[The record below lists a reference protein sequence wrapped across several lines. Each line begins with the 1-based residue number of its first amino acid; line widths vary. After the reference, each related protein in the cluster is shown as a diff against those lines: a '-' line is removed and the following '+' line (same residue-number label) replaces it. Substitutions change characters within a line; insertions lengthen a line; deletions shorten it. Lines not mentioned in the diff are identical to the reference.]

1 MPRKTDFVRS
11 QLRERTE
18 PIQVFLDLVG
28 PMCVITRVKAVGQLA
43 AVLLAFWFPGGA
55 VAQTGTSSDAAS
67 SFFQRQGLLLNRPQP
82 SNTVVIPPA
91 RAANRPDPARQEK
104 FDRLMINGVIYTN
117 VLLRTINASEGALH
131 HDGGLEKIRLGDL
144 PEAIRVR
151 FCDPASLRLVGGHV
165 VSTDGWP
172 RLSGKITNVLTN
184 GVLVKLEVPK
194 AGAVAFV
201 ACDPAAEALQDGQ
214 PLSLCAQEAGSA
226 EVGGKTVPAFD
237 AGLRYK
243 AP

>member
-1 MPRKTDFVRS
+1 M
-11 QLRERTE
+11 
-18 PIQVFLDLVG
+18 VG
-28 PMCVITRVKAVGQLA
+28 PSCAITRVKVVAQLA
-43 AVLLAFWFPGGA
+43 AALLAFWFPGGA

-82 SNTVVIPPA
+82 SSTVIVPPA
-91 RAANRPDPARQEK
+91 RAAKRPNPARQEK
-104 FDRLMINGVIYTN
+104 FDRLTINGVIYTN

-165 VSTDGWP
+165 VDTNGWP
-172 RLSGKITNVLTN
+172 GLSGKITKVLTN
-184 GVLVKLEVPK
+184 GVLVNLEVPK
-194 AGAVAFV
+194 TGAVAFV
-201 ACDPAAEALQDGQ
+201 ACDPATEALQDGQ
-214 PLSLCAQEAGSA
+214 PLSLCAQEAGTA
-226 EVGGKTVPAFD
+226 EVEGKMVPAFD